1 MPGGDQLV
9 AGEPAPG
16 RQILGHRGLRRADLE
31 ELARVQRV
39 NPATDLEQ
47 QTAAAI
53 QIAAIK
59 PDGRLEGMKSRRV

>member
-1 MPGGDQLV
+1 M
-9 AGEPAPG
+9 
-16 RQILGHRGLRRADLE
+16 DLE

-59 PDGRLEGMKSRRV
+59 PDGRLEGMKARRVRGRITHQRRAPEVALKPARTRQ